1 MPKIPIVSGIKVVK
15 ALAKIG
21 YETDHQTGSHIIL
34 RHKQSLSEINS
45 TFYKERMSIQ
55 SMQRQDKDQEV
66 SQEIEKMMEDIDT
79 GKVKTTRF
87 TATEFLKFVDK
98 TVSG

>member
-1 MPKIPIVSGIKVVK
+1 
-15 ALAKIG
+15 
-21 YETDHQTGSHIIL
+21 
-34 RHKQSLSEINS
+34 
-45 TFYKERMSIQ
+45 
-55 SMQRQDKDQEV
+55 MQRQDKDQEV

-98 TVSG
+98 TVSE